1 MSHELLKLTQ
11 EIYSTPHLISLEH
24 FTKIANYLDSR
35 NTNLAAFP
43 KLKEDAPKK
52 DFLDKTAKMAVI
64 PLMGATTY
72 RETAISAMCGLTSYE
87 GLLRQTQE
95 AIDAGVTKVILHTD
109 SGGGSAQGAFASANE
124 FKQMCADAGITTYA
138 YVDGSCCSA
147 AYAWAAVCDVVVAE
161 PYANVGSIGVLVA
174 MSDTSEKDAKEGVRT
189 VYVTDGTSKIPFD
202 ENGKFKAEYLKD
214 VQDKVTFLGDEFR
227 AHVSSHTGISTK
239 TLKDTQAKVYMASDA
254 LELGL
259 INKIM
264 TKSEF
269 ISYVVEGKV

>member
-43 KLKEDAPKK
+43 KEKEDTPKK
-52 DFLDKTAKMAVI
+52 DFLDKKTKMAVI

-95 AIDAGVTKVILHTD
+95 AIDEGVTKVVLHVD

-124 FKQMCADAGITTYA
+124 FKQMCADVGITTYA

-161 PYANVGSIGVLVA
+161 PYANIGSIGVLVA

-202 ENGKFKAEYLKD
+202 ENGKFKVEYLKD
-214 VQDKVTFLGDEFR
+214 VQDKVSFLGDEFR

-239 TLKDTQAKVYMASDA
+239 TLKDTQAKVYMAKDA

>member
-43 KLKEDAPKK
+43 KAKEDTPKK
-52 DFLDKTAKMAVI
+52 DFVDKNAKMAVI

-124 FKQMCADAGITTYA
+124 FKQMCADADITTYA

-202 ENGKFKAEYLKD
+202 ENGKFKSEYLKD

-269 ISYVVEGKV
+269 ISYVVEGSE

>member
-1 MSHELLKLTQ
+1 MSHELLKLTG
-11 EIYSTPHLISLEH
+11 ELYSTPHLISLEH

-35 NTNLAAFP
+35 NANLASFP
-43 KLKEDAPKK
+43 KEKEAPKK
-52 DFLDKTAKMAVI
+52 DFVDKSAKMAVI

-95 AIDAGVTKVILHTD
+95 AIDAGVTKAILHID

-147 AYAWAAVCDVVVAE
+147 AYAWAAVCDVIVAE
-161 PYANVGSIGVLVA
+161 PYANVGSIGVLVSMA
-174 MSDTSEKDAKEGVRT
+174 DTSERDAKNGVRNI
-189 VYVTDGTSKIPFD
+189 YVTDGTSKIPFD
-202 ENGKFKAEYLKD
+202 ENGKFKTEYLKD
-214 VQDKVTFLGDEFR
+214 IQEKVTFLGDEFR
-227 AHVSSHTGISTK
+227 NHVSFHTGISTK
-239 TLKDTQAKVYMASDA
+239 TLKDTQAKVYMAQDA

-269 ISYVVEGKV
+269 ISYAIEGKV